1 MKRIRVK
8 KGWDREGLQGTLL
21 HIVEKSDK
29 IGQRWAVV
37 LFDDDE
43 DPELYKVAG
52 LEIEQSTWSDI
63 AEGV

>member
-8 KGWDREGLQGTLL
+8 KGWDQEGREGDLL
-21 HIVEKSDK
+21 HIVEKSGK

-37 LFDDDE
+37 HFDGDE
-43 DPELYKVAG
+43 DLDLYKVSG